1 MGTQKP
7 TAVARPLSSVAQWS
21 ATVMTQT
28 ESTRVASAARQTVA
42 HLVGSY
48 LSSTA
53 TFVYHYISAMSRYR
67 PVVLAPFTVQPERFP
82 FPDLYTPDLSQVQ
95 ILLLKTMR
103 RLFHRQRM
111 VEPFYLR
118 VIRDQNVSLLHAHFG
133 TVGVF
138 SLPVVTASGLPLVT
152 TFYGFDMS
160 RLGRSRTWVDRYQRL
175 FREGH
180 LFLVEGSHM
189 AQNLEKLG
197 CPRHK
202 VCIQRIGVDLD
213 KFSYRPPPSTK
224 DNIRILMCGRFVE
237 KKGFEYGIR
246 AFARIRSEFPRS
258 QLRLVGDGPLRPYLE
273 QLIQDLSLQKHTVL
287 LGALP
292 YNAYS
297 REAMDAHVL
306 LAPSVTAAS
315 GDSEGGAP
323 TVLLEMQARGIPVV
337 STRHADIPEVVLDGA
352 SGYLVPERDEEALS
366 EKLAELLDNPESWE
380 AMGRAG
386 RAHMEKQHDIVKLA
400 QDLEYKY
407 DRILASHAKARDD

>member
-1 MGTQKP
+1 MK
-7 TAVARPLSSVAQWS
+7 
-21 ATVMTQT
+21 QT
-28 ESTRVASAARQTVA
+28 ESSHVVSAARQTVA

-53 TFVYHYISAMSRYR
+53 TFVHHYLSSMHRYR

-82 FPDLYTPDLSQVQ
+82 FPDVYTPGLSQIQ

-103 RLFHRQRM
+103 RLFHRQRI

-118 VIRDQNVSLLHAHFG
+118 VIRDQSVSLLHAHFG

-138 SLPVVTASGLPLVT
+138 SLPVVTASGLPLLT

-160 RLGRSRTWVDRYQRL
+160 RLSRSRRWVDRYQRL
-175 FREGH
+175 FKEGN

-189 AQNLEKLG
+189 AQNLVKLG

-202 VCIQRIGVDLD
+202 VRIQRIGVDLD
-213 KFSYRPPPSTK
+213 KFSYRPPPSTEGR
-224 DNIRILMCGRFVE
+224 IRILMCGRFVE

-246 AFARIRSEFPRS
+246 AFARIQPEFPRA
-258 QLRLVGDGPLRPYLE
+258 QLRIVGDGSLQPNLE
-273 QLIQDLSLQKHTVL
+273 QLIQDLSLQEHTVM

-292 YNAYS
+292 YDAYS

-306 LAPSVTAAS
+306 LAPSVTAAN

-323 TVLLEMQARGIPVV
+323 TVLLEMQARGVPVV
-337 STRHADIPEVVLDGA
+337 STYHADIPEVVLDGVT
-352 SGYLVPERDEEALS
+352 GYLVPERDEEALS
-366 EKLAELLDNPESWE
+366 EKLAELLDNPENWE

-386 RAHMEKQHDIVKLA
+386 RAHMEKRHDIVKLA
-400 QDLEYKY
+400 QELESKY
-407 DRILASHAKARDD
+407 DRVLASHANARDDR